1 MLRVRVIPCLLLRRQ
16 GLVKTVKFEN
26 AKYVGDPINTV
37 RIYNEKEVDELFFL
51 DVTATPDKKEPPY
64 EIIREIATECFMPF
78 AYGGGIT
85 TFEQAAKIF
94 AIGAEKVALN
104 TAAVENPSLVTKIA
118 DKFGSQAV
126 VASIDAKKDFF
137 GRYKVVTAGARK
149 ATGRDVVEQAVLME
163 KMGAGELLIT
173 SVDRD
178 GTFEGFDV
186 DLVKKVTRA
195 VSIPVVACGGAGKLE
210 HLPRPVVEGGA
221 QAVACG
227 SLFVY
232 QGKHRAV
239 LTNYP
244 TRAEL
249 TRLFPD
255 G

>member
-26 AKYVGDPINTV
+26 AKYVGDPLNTV
-37 RIYNEKEVDELFFL
+37 RIYNEKEVDELLFL

-64 EIIREIATECFMPF
+64 EIIKEIATECFMPF
-78 AYGGGIT
+78 AYGGGIK
-85 TFEQAAKIF
+85 TFEQAEKVF

-104 TAAVENPSLVTKIA
+104 TAAVDNPTLISRIA

-126 VASIDAKKDFF
+126 VASIDAKRDFF
-137 GRYKVVTAGARK
+137 GRYKVVTSGARN
-149 ATGRDVVEQAVLME
+149 ATGKDVVEQAQLME
-163 KMGAGELLIT
+163 KMGAGEILLT

-178 GTFEGFDV
+178 GTFEGYDV
-186 DLVKKVTRA
+186 DLIKKVTRA
-195 VSIPVVACGGAGKLE
+195 VSVPVIACGGAGKLE
-210 HLPRPVVEGGA
+210 HLPLPITVGGA

-249 TRLFPD
+249 TALFPD